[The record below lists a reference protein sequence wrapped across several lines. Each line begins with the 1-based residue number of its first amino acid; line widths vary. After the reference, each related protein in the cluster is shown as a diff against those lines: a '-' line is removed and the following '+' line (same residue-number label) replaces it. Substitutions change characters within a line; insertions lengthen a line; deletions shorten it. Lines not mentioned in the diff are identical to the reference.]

1 MDQLDGT
8 CKHCSKM
15 EITASEAERASI
27 KYKQAEWMEQ
37 HIGQKFEGIVTGLT
51 DFGMFVEIK
60 KFKCEGMV
68 RLNSIIG
75 DHYEYDSAMMAV
87 IGRKYY
93 KQYKMG
99 DSVMVQVLDASKKTR
114 TIDLI
119 LSTDNNKNKKKN
131 YGRSSHQ
138 F

>member
-1 MDQLDGT
+1 
-8 CKHCSKM
+8 
-15 EITASEAERASI
+15 
-27 KYKQAEWMEQ
+27 
-37 HIGQKFEGIVTGLT
+37 
-51 DFGMFVEIK
+51 
-60 KFKCEGMV
+60 MV

-99 DSVMVQVLDASKKTR
+99 DTVMVQVLDASKKTR
-114 TIDLI
+114 TIDLVI
-119 LSTDNNKNKKKN
+119 STENKNKKKN
-131 YGRSSHQ
+131 YGRPSHQ

>member
-1 MDQLDGT
+1 
-8 CKHCSKM
+8 
-15 EITASEAERASI
+15 
-27 KYKQAEWMEQ
+27 
-37 HIGQKFEGIVTGLT
+37 
-51 DFGMFVEIK
+51 
-60 KFKCEGMV
+60 
-68 RLNSIIG
+68 
-75 DHYEYDSAMMAV
+75 MMAV

-99 DSVMVQVLDASKKTR
+99 DTVMVQVLDASKKTR
-114 TIDLI
+114 TIDLV